1 MRATMGVL
9 AQLTAWEA
17 GNLWRISWASI
28 LITLFSF
35 TLSLITPMFVG
46 HLGELEPAGTS
57 ISNIDIQG
65 LPYGVMVC
73 HCTCFLCSPVLFHLL
88 KHNVLLQHL
97 LLACTMCAMQI
108 GMVSAVQTICG
119 QA

>member
-1 MRATMGVL
+1 MGVL

-46 HLGELEPAGTS
+46 HLGELEPAGAS

-73 HCTCFLCSPVLFHLL
+73 NCTCFLRSPVLFHLL

>member
-1 MRATMGVL
+1 MGVL

-28 LITLFSF
+28 LIT
-35 TLSLITPMFVG
+35 PMFVG
-46 HLGELEPAGTS
+46 HLGELEPAGAS

-73 HCTCFLCSPVLFHLL
+73 VHMLPALSSPFSF
-88 KHNVLLQHL
+88 
-97 LLACTMCAMQI
+97 A
-108 GMVSAVQTICG
+108 
-119 QA
+119 